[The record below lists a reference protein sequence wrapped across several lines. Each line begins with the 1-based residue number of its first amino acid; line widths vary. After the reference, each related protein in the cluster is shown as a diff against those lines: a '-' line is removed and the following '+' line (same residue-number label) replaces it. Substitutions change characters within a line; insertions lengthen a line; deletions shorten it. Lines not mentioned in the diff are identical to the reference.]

1 MYVEVKWKSS
11 FSLTLSI
18 SINDITHIFSFCN
31 RLGWLETSTV
41 YRTVFVRTLEAPTCH
56 ERAGIWIILFG
67 PDNSTKSFKVHKEA
81 TTFELTG
88 LSATTSYWFK
98 MTTNY
103 GNDTHYVSSSV
114 PTKFAFVTTEEE
126 VGLSSGGVGA
136 LVADEQNDENV
147 LKMRAK
153 INFYAIK
160 VGHHK
165 NILDFIGSVED
176 DIRGPMMILE
186 YCPNG
191 VLNEFLE
198 NSRSNISVELV
209 ERLFRMAFGICNGMD
224 YLASNKVVHRRL
236 AARNV
241 LLNKLLEPK
250 ITGFGPDPEANKD
263 EEGYIRHQKS
273 SSINFFTDP
282 EFLRAR
288 QVLDA
293 IMKERATEGLGANA
307 RKQADM
313 ISVDEETSLYDKGI
327 LGVDNPQQLLDT
339 LLYLCGLHFALR
351 GGTEH
356 RRLRLNSNPQITG
369 PFQDK
374 DAKLRYMLYKEDVSK
389 ANAGGLKHRKVVPKC
404 VRAFENPE
412 NRNKCIVTVFE
423 KYKSLCPANGVK
435 DCFYL
440 TPLKH
445 IKDGQWYSNNPI
457 GHNTLQG
464 TVKRLCASIGLTGKR
479 TNHSLR
485 ASAATRLYNA
495 GIEEQRVAETTG
507 HRSNAV
513 RVYKRT
519 SADQQSEASN
529 ILYGLRPSD
538 GRKKA
543 KTSAAAGA
551 PVSSVSVEC
560 STDESDKKTVTCNF
574 SLNFSL

>member
-1 MYVEVKWKSS
+1 MDDIDLLEWDPIFLTQSSYSQVSEEKESDILSYFDLKPSDNDLEITRHQFRHGQPETVK
-11 FSLTLSI
+11 SLQNKI
-18 SINDITHIFSFCN
+18 
-31 RLGWLETSTV
+31 E
-41 YRTVFVRTLEAPTCH
+41 E
-56 ERAGIWIILFG
+56 
-67 PDNSTKSFKVHKEA
+67 
-81 TTFELTG
+81 
-88 LSATTSYWFK
+88 
-98 MTTNY
+98 
-103 GNDTHYVSSSV
+103 SV
-114 PTKFAFVTTEEE
+114 PKNSVKKYKWGYNAF
-126 VGLSSGGVGA
+126 
-136 LVADEQNDENV
+136 
-147 LKMRAK
+147 
-153 INFYAIK
+153 
-160 VGHHK
+160 
-165 NILDFIGSVED
+165 
-176 DIRGPMMILE
+176 
-186 YCPNG
+186 
-191 VLNEFLE
+191 
-198 NSRSNISVELV
+198 NSWQAE
-209 ERLFRMAFGICNGMD
+209 
-224 YLASNKVVHRRL
+224 RRL
-236 AARNV
+236 RPISDNLGIPPNCLQKDLVHMDKTELSTSLQYFIA
-241 LLNKLLEPK
+241 
-250 ITGFGPDPEANKD
+250 EAKKKD
-263 EEGYIRHQKS
+263 GGTYPSNSIYDLFSSIQGYIRHQKS

-307 RKQADM
+307 RKQADV

-374 DAKLRYMLYKEDVSK
+374 DAKLRYLLYKEDVSK

-423 KYKSLCPANGVK
+423 KYKSLCPANGGK

-519 SADQQSEASN
+519 SADQQLEASN

-543 KTSAAAGA
+543 KPSAAAGA